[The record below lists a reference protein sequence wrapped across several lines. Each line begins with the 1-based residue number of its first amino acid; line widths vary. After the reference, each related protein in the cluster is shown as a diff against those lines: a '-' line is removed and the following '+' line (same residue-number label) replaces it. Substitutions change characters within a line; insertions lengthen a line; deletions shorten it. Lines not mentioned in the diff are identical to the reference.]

1 MYAERLN
8 AFTKLYNELSIM
20 YGSVNVFIDFVKI
33 CAISIYNSFA
43 KNNEMEQLYL
53 DTINSYKKEH
63 QLLFCKMFGELIM
76 MYEDSKEITDI
87 LGPFYEREHLG
98 NGHLGQFFTP
108 THISDLMAEI
118 SLEDEQTLKNI
129 IEKRGFISMTE
140 PTCGAGGM
148 ILSLA
153 KALRKRNINY
163 QQDLLVEATDIS
175 DVCAYMTYI
184 QLSLYGIPATVYC
197 GDTLSQNIRFKL
209 ETPLFFIQR
218 WKFENFCMQS
228 NEEKQEQL
236 QQNEAKIIIEKPIE
250 NENLFNEVTIKGNF
264 QISLW

>member
-1 MYAERLN
+1 MYDERLKN
-8 AFTKLYNELSIM
+8 FTKLYNELSII
-20 YGSVNVFIDFVKI
+20 YGGVNVFIDFVKM

-43 KNNEMEQLYL
+43 KSQEMEQQYL
-53 DTINSYKKEH
+53 KTINSYRKEH
-63 QLLFCKMFGELIM
+63 QQIFPKMFGELIM
-76 MYEDSKEITDI
+76 MYEESEDITDI

-98 NGHLGQFFTP
+98 NNRLGQFFTP
-108 THISDLMAEI
+108 THISDFMSEI

-129 IEKRGFISMTE
+129 INKRGFISMAE
-140 PTCGAGGM
+140 NACGAGGI

-153 KALRKRNINY
+153 KSLHKRNINY

-197 GDTLSQNIRFKL
+197 GDTLSQNFRFKL
-209 ETPLFFIQR
+209 ETPLFFIQY
-218 WKFENFCMQS
+218 WKFRNFYMKS
-228 NEEKQEQL
+228 NEEKNEQL
-236 QQNEAKIIIEKPIE
+236 HQSESKIIIEKPIE
-250 NENLFNEVTIKGNF
+250 NQNLFKEITVKGNC